1 MITEVRGCGSEA
13 AGVRSVVEDVIQH
26 IRESYGPDEAPPELP
41 DEQLLAQIEEEH
53 GIQLPAGLREFLLHV
68 GDVERRRLDPVTVT
82 DEGRHTHLPELME
95 IAWDQGVPRDLIVLC
110 EDEGDFYLVG
120 PDGAVVFWSCSGTG
134 GLTEDR
140 WESVWDWARDEWLRL

>member
-1 MITEVRGCGSEA
+1 M
-13 AGVRSVVEDVIQH
+13 EDVIQY
-26 IRESYGPDEAPPELP
+26 ILETNGPDETPPELP
-41 DEQLLAQIEEEH
+41 DEQLLARIEKEH
-53 GIQLPAGLREFLLHV
+53 GIQLPAGLREFLLCV
-68 GDVERRRLDPVTVT
+68 GDVERGRLEPVTVT
-82 DEGRHTHLPELME
+82 DEDRHTYLPELME

-120 PDGAVVFWSCSGTG
+120 PDGAVVLWRCIGEG

>member
-1 MITEVRGCGSEA
+1 M
-13 AGVRSVVEDVIQH
+13 EDVIQY
-26 IRESYGPDEAPPELP
+26 IRETQDPNEAPPELP

-82 DEGRHTHLPELME
+82 DEGRHTHLPELMA

-120 PDGAVVFWSCSGTG
+120 PDGAVVFWSCIGTG